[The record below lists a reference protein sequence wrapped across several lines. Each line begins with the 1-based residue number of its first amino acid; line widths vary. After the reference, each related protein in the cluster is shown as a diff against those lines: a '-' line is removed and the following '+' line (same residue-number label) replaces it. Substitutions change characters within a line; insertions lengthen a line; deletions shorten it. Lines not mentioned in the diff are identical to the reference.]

1 MAIST
6 TVRLAV
12 VQRAAGCCEYCL
24 SQASYSATPF
34 SIEHIQPVS
43 QGGRSDAGN
52 LALACQGCN
61 NFKYTAIDALD
72 PLTGSRVPLYN
83 PRVHTWSEHFQWT
96 SDGSF
101 LLGTSKTGRA
111 TISRLKLN
119 REGIVNLRR
128 TLVSVGKHPP
138 QITPKTP
145 SAG

>member
-12 VQRAAGCCEYCL
+12 TQRAAGCCEYCL

-34 SIEHIQPVS
+34 SIEHIRPVS
-43 QGGRSDAGN
+43 QGGQSDIDN

-61 NFKYTAIDALD
+61 NFKYTTVEALD

-83 PRVHTWSEHFQWT
+83 PRLHIWADHFQWT
-96 SDGSF
+96 SNGCL

-111 TISRLKLN
+111 TIERLKLN

-128 TLVSVGKHPP
+128 TLAAVGLHPP
-138 QITPKTP
+138 QGPLR
-145 SAG
+145 GRNLG